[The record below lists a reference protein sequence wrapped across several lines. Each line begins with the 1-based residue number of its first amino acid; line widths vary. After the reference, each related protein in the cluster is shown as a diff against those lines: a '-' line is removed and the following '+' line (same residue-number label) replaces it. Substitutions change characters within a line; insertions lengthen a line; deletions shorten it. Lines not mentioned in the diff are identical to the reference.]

1 MKDESYRIRPLSR
14 ATWIIAIIIVS
25 TIVAMIFSWRAPG
38 LDLYARDRLMQ
49 ARGPVSPPDDIV
61 IVAIDE
67 ASITRFGRFPWPRGL
82 TARALDTISS
92 AQPKAIALDVLY
104 SEPTEGADDV
114 ALADAIKRSGNT
126 VVAAQLIET
135 TDEAGSPSIRWLR
148 PLSIIEAASSG
159 VGHAHASTESD
170 GEARELPLRK
180 ADDQGQALWSIAVE
194 TIRVGEGVNAASL
207 RDVPGGL
214 RLGTRTIPTAPE
226 TSTVNLKTYDVR
238 SRVDT
243 LRADRMLID
252 YTGPPGSFSHQTF
265 SFADVLDGRVSPQS
279 FRGKYVLIGATAA
292 TLGDH
297 VAAPFAHAEGGAGEQ
312 HGELMPGVEV
322 LANSMNTILRARFYH
337 EVPDWLA
344 ALLAALIAAAV
355 LGSLAIAQGR
365 FESAKQTGALI
376 GLLAIILV
384 ASYIAFVYWF
394 IVPPVVPALI
404 SFGVAAPLALL
415 RRSLMTS
422 YALNTRVAELTSAN
436 EWFPLSV
443 PERGGANH
451 LHSNPAS
458 LIARLTGANTVA
470 IYANKSDA
478 GERYTLVASNGTTGI
493 QSLNKDELEDAVS
506 LAQLAPHHSITE
518 DNLQGTENLSGRL
531 LLGEQQHTDS
541 KPRARSFV
549 FQIGGT
555 DDLKGALLIG
565 QFSTQELRTDTLRL
579 CIEITAAYIM
589 RNEAEKT
596 WAQPSSPPWHLPR
609 GVEWKTRALGSL
621 QRRLLART
629 RFVDRA
635 LRSVEDGLIMAD
647 ISGHIAFV
655 NPRAAEI
662 LGITERA
669 LVGSDLFQRLKEVE
683 HPAIE
688 NGQNMARGER
698 EMLMRLVIERA
709 PVERQITV
717 GGIPPRYY
725 MLRLSAVTSTDDGAG
740 QILGLV
746 AALSDVT
753 EQHELQEMKT
763 DVMTL
768 VTHELRT
775 PLTAIQGMS
784 EVLAQFE
791 VNEERRREM
800 HLAINDEAKRLA
812 RMISEYLDIA
822 RLESG
827 ARPLRLVPV
836 RISALIERALLLLD
850 PLAAQREIR
859 IVRRLAPN
867 LPALL
872 GDADLIAQ
880 ALTNLIANAIKYS
893 PVKTEIIVE
902 ARATSDALLI
912 EVADHGYGIPAEVL
926 PRIFE
931 KFYRVPRVEDA
942 DAPGTGLGLTLV
954 REIVELHGGRV
965 TVESEPGVGSIFSVH
980 LPLSSKETSSV
991 AST

>member
-1 MKDESYRIRPLSR
+1 MKDESYKIRPLSR
-14 ATWIIAIIIVS
+14 AAWVVAIIIAS
-25 TIVAMIFSWRAPG
+25 TTMAMIFSWRAPG
-38 LDLYARDRLMQ
+38 LNLYARDRLMQ
-49 ARGPVSPPDDIV
+49 ARGPISPPDDIV

-92 AQPKAIALDVLY
+92 AQPKAIAIDVLY
-104 SEPTEGADDV
+104 SEPTEGADDA

-126 VVAAQLIET
+126 VVAAQLIEN
-135 TDEAGSPSIRWLR
+135 TDEAGIPSIRWLR

-159 VGHAHASTESD
+159 VGHVHVSTESD

-214 RLGTRTIPTAPE
+214 RLGTRTIPTATE
-226 TSTVNLKTYDVR
+226 TFTVNLKTYDAH

-279 FRGKYVLIGATAA
+279 FHGKYVLIGATAA

-297 VAAPFAHAEGGAGEQ
+297 VASPFVHAEGGTGEQ

-322 LANSMNTILRARFYH
+322 LANAMNTILRARFYH

-344 ALLAALIAAAV
+344 ALLAALVAAAV

-365 FESAKQTGALI
+365 FESAKQIGALI
-376 GLLAIILV
+376 GLLAIILGV
-384 ASYIAFVYWF
+384 SYIAFVYWF

-451 LHSNPAS
+451 LHSNPTS

-531 LLGEQQHTDS
+531 LLEEQQHTDS
-541 KPRARSFV
+541 EPRARSFV
-549 FQIGGT
+549 FQIGGA
-555 DDLKGALLIG
+555 DDLQGALLIG
-565 QFSTQELRTDTLRL
+565 QLPTQELRTDTLRL
-579 CIEITAAYIM
+579 CVEIAAAYIM

-609 GVEWKTRALGSL
+609 GVEWKTHALGSL
-621 QRRLLART
+621 HRRLLART

-683 HPAIE
+683 HPTIE

-698 EMLMRLVIERA
+698 EMLMRLVIARA

-768 VTHELRT
+768 VTHELHT

-800 HLAINDEAKRLA
+800 HLAINEEAKRLA
-812 RMISEYLDIA
+812 RMINEYLDIA

-836 RISALIERALLLLD
+836 RISTLIERALLLLD

-859 IVRRLAPN
+859 IVRRLAQN

-902 ARATSDALLI
+902 ARTTSDALLI

-965 TVESEPGVGSIFSVH
+965 MVESEPGVGSIFSVR
-980 LPLSSKETSSV
+980 LPLSSESSSV
-991 AST
+991 ASA

>member
-1 MKDESYRIRPLSR
+1 MKDESNKIRPSSR
-14 ATWIIAIIIVS
+14 AAWVVAIIFLS
-25 TIVAMIFSWRAPG
+25 AMMAMLFYWRAPG
-38 LDLYARDRLMQ
+38 LNLYARDRLIQ

-82 TARALDTISS
+82 TARALDIVSS
-92 AQPKAIALDVLY
+92 VQPKAIAIDVLY
-104 SEPTEGADDV
+104 SEPTEGPDDA

-135 TDEAGSPSIRWLR
+135 TDEAGVPTIRWLR
-148 PLSIIEAASSG
+148 PVPIIEAASSG
-159 VGHAHASTESD
+159 VGHVHVSTESD

-180 ADDQGQALWSIAVE
+180 ADDEGQAFWSIAVE

-226 TSTVNLKTYDVR
+226 TATVNFKTNDAH

-243 LRADRMLID
+243 LRADTMLID
-252 YTGPPGSFSHQTF
+252 YVGPPGSFSHQTF
-265 SFADVLDGRVSPQS
+265 SFADVLDGRIPSQS

-297 VAAPFAHAEGGAGEQ
+297 VASPFVHVEGGASEQ

-322 LANSMNTILRARFYH
+322 LANAMNTILRSRFYH

-344 ALLAALIAAAV
+344 ALLAALVAAAV

-365 FESAKQTGALI
+365 FESAKQFGALI
-376 GLLAIILV
+376 GLLAIILF
-384 ASYIAFVYWF
+384 ASYLAFVHLF

-422 YALNTRVAELTSAN
+422 AALNTRVAELTSAS

-443 PERGGANH
+443 PERAGVEH
-451 LHSNPAS
+451 LHSNPAT
-458 LIARLTGANTVA
+458 LIARLTGAHTVA

-493 QSLNKDELEDAVS
+493 QSLNKNELEEARS
-506 LAQLAPHHSITE
+506 LAQLPPQHSITE
-518 DNLQGTENLSGRL
+518 NNFPVTENLSARL
-531 LLGEQQHTDS
+531 LLEEQRQTGS
-541 KPRARSFV
+541 EPRARSLM
-549 FQIGGT
+549 FQIGGA
-555 DDLKGALLIG
+555 DELKGALLVG
-565 QFSTQELRTDTLRL
+565 QYPKQELRIDTLRL
-579 CIEITAAYIM
+579 CVEIAAAYI
-589 RNEAEKT
+589 RKIEDEKG
-596 WAQPSSPPWHLPR
+596 WAQPQAPPWHLPR
-609 GVEWKTRALGSL
+609 GVEWKTHALGSL
-621 QRRLLART
+621 HRRLLART

-669 LVGSDLFQRLKEVE
+669 LVGSDLFQRLKEIE
-683 HPAIE
+683 RPTTE
-688 NGQNMARGER
+688 NGQRVDRGEK
-698 EMLMRLVIERA
+698 EMLMRLVIERV
-709 PVERQITV
+709 PVERQITI
-717 GGIPPRYY
+717 GGVPPRYY

-791 VNEERRREM
+791 VDEARRREM

-812 RMISEYLDIA
+812 RMISEYLDIT

-836 RISALIERALLLLD
+836 RIATLIERALLLLD

-859 IVRRLAPN
+859 IVRRLDSN

-902 ARATSDALLI
+902 ARATNDALLI
-912 EVADHGYGIPAEVL
+912 EVADHGYGIPPEVL

-965 TVESEPGVGSIFSVH
+965 TVESEPGRGSTFSVR
-980 LPLSSKETSSV
+980 LPLPAQETSSV
-991 AST
+991 ASA